1 MEIAWCLICH
11 LWYLVW
17 FNYLLI
23 YSPLISWFTTTSTL
37 DYVMIVTRQYTYGWT
52 TSPKPAAVAVT
63 VTRSGLMM
71 MRERKRQLMK
81 SKSHNRATSF
91 ECRWPMCI
99 VLVQWFS
106 LTGGLVEFS
115 CWVAEKNLQSL
126 IRQRASQHIS
136 WPSAN
141 FFCVELKCIGQLFF
155 RWPLNDQI
163 VSGRNRILFLIR
175 RSQVYQS
182 EVYLWLGEFCE
193 EIRDFLDQMVAFE
206 RKKSEDEEWKIK
218 VAIN

>member
-1 MEIAWCLICH
+1 
-11 LWYLVW
+11 
-17 FNYLLI
+17 
-23 YSPLISWFTTTSTL
+23 
-37 DYVMIVTRQYTYGWT
+37 MIVTRQYTYGWT

-63 VTRSGLMM
+63 VGEGWWWWE
-71 MRERKRQLMK
+71 REAADEVQVSQSSNFFWMSLADVHRVGSVIQSNWRFNRVQLLG
-81 SKSHNRATSF
+81 RG
-91 ECRWPMCI
+91 E
-99 VLVQWFS
+99 
-106 LTGGLVEFS
+106 
-115 CWVAEKNLQSL
+115 NLRSL

-193 EIRDFLDQMVAFE
+193 EIRDFLDQTVAFE

-218 VAIN
+218 LAIN